1 MLFFFSFFLAKKMLY
16 FFDWRNDWP
25 SDNVPSSIWDGWIFC
40 GYPTFIDYE
49 SWFVILRD
57 CSFDCLSK
65 LNSISSPPF
74 LSFFNAT
81 TENRVTVAA
90 TSRRTFFSK
99 KKIFFF
105 QGNAILNHTHTIL
118 DVDGPCVDSATT
130 NEKKEPLESK
140 QMFPDRNLRPNRVK
154 RVLER
159 FW

>member
-1 MLFFFSFFLAKKMLY
+1 MLFFFSFFLAKKNVVLLWLAQWLALGQCSI
-16 FFDWRNDWP
+16 FDLGRLNFLRP
-25 SDNVPSSIWDGWIFC
+25 PYIHRLRKLIHHFARLL
-40 GYPTFIDYE
+40 
-49 SWFVILRD
+49 FV
-57 CSFDCLSK
+57 DCLSK

-90 TSRRTFFSK
+90 TSRRTFFQK
-99 KKIFFF
+99 KKNFF